1 MTESTYHSGYPASVN
16 RERSK
21 SESVW
26 VSSSNPVSVSATS
39 SPYVSKGYG
48 PTCSSIQA
56 SCAGVFFSQGSS
68 FCRSAAGTTSRTGSP
83 RGPVRRRTAERPMDT
98 WASSVA
104 IGCSVR

>member
-1 MTESTYHSGYPASVN
+1 MTESTYHSGYPVPVN

-21 SESVW
+21 SERVC
-26 VSSSNPVSVSATS
+26 VSSSKPVSVSATR

-48 PTCSSIQA
+48 PTCFSIQS

-68 FCRSAAGTTSRTGSP
+68 FARSAAGTTSRTGSP
-83 RGPVRRRTAERPMDT
+83 RGPVRWRTAERPMDT

-104 IGCSVR
+104 MGCSVR